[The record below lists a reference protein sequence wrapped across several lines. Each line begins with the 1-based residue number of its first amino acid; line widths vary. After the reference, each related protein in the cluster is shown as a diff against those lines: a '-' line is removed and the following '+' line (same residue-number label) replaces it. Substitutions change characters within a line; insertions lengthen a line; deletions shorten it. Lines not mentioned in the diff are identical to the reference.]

1 MAVASGSQLSFHLE
15 GSSHGGGS
23 REELE
28 ETPTEPKTGLNPIGI
43 YGWRKRCLYFFILLL
58 LVVVVVNLGLTIWI
72 LVVLDFNVHGMG
84 NLRITDSGLRLEG
97 RAEFLGPLYA
107 ESISSDQDVALTLQS
122 QQRIDITA
130 GSSELR
136 LGQNTLNI
144 STDSFQVFSQ
154 DQASPGEPL
163 LSVTSEGVSVGAAML
178 DARGT
183 LGTTLEG
190 PLETSQIQSA
200 PNQPLRLESPS
211 GELRLI
217 GSSGVSIQAGPL
229 GSVDIM
235 SAGDINLQAQNG
247 DITLN
252 AAQLTFSNLPIVE
265 AGSASTATD
274 VFEVCACASGRLYL
288 VSATLAE
295 GCLNSNDV
303 CGP

>member
-1 MAVASGSQLSFHLE
+1 M
-15 GSSHGGGS
+15 
-23 REELE
+23 
-28 ETPTEPKTGLNPIGI
+28 PIPAI
-43 YGWRKRCLYFFILLL
+43 CS
-58 LVVVVVNLGLTIWI
+58 
-72 LVVLDFNVHGMG
+72 VL
-84 NLRITDSGLRLEG
+84 
-97 RAEFLGPLYA
+97 
-107 ESISSDQDVALTLQS
+107 QDVALTLQS

-163 LSVTSEGVSVGAAML
+163 LSVTSEGISVGAAML

-200 PNQPLRLESPS
+200 PNQPLRFESPS
-211 GELRLI
+211 GELSLI

-229 GSVDIM
+229 GSVDIT

-247 DITLN
+247 D
-252 AAQLTFSNLPIVE
+252 
-265 AGSASTATD
+265 
-274 VFEVCACASGRLYL
+274 
-288 VSATLAE
+288 VS
-295 GCLNSNDV
+295 SDIS
-303 CGP
+303 